1 MRGYGYGQ
9 VMVRYSGGIGL
20 VKCERGCA
28 RVGAWVWLRASDGA
42 LPWGTGALTCRRK
55 YVGTDTYI
63 C

>member
-1 MRGYGYGQ
+1 MLTLGRIYANAG

-28 RVGAWVWLRASDGA
+28 RVGAWVWLRASDGV
-42 LPWGTGALTCRRK
+42 LTCKRK
-55 YVGTDTYI
+55 YVGADTYI